1 MLGWPTSSTPQ
12 NEKANRG
19 VQRRRQKEPI
29 NKGGEHQGLQA
40 ESAARKQRSNENK
53 SKAGIKPQRWKDG
66 RQEATKNFWAGK
78 NFWPFFTILISNIK
92 YRLIIKLIT
101 QMDGKSWDKSI
112 EPINPSLVV
121 VYYSTTLSNHCISR
135 FIRFISRFCPRVMEW
150 VLSVIHI

>member
-40 ESAARKQRSNENK
+40 EPAARKQRSNENK

-78 NFWPFFTILISNIK
+78 NFWPFFTILISSIK
-92 YRLIIKLIT
+92 CRLIIKLIT
-101 QMDGKSWDKSI
+101 RMDEKSRDESIKSI
-112 EPINPSLVV
+112 NLSLEIVC
-121 VYYSTTLSNHCISR
+121 YSTTLSNYCIIM
-135 FIRFISRFCPRVMEW
+135 FIRFISRFHPG
-150 VLSVIHI
+150 L